1 MNSVHHLPDDRLY
14 DCYLSARGGER
25 LDPPSAE
32 HLADCSE
39 CAGRYAEMA
48 RLLET
53 VSVQAAVEADAAF
66 PPDRLYAQQQQIAR
80 RLQQI
85 GRAARVISF
94 PGSTPDAHAE
104 AGKSPIVLKWAA
116 AAAAAA
122 AAGIVIG
129 LGAGLLLESESRG
142 AREVQQSAAL
152 TRPVRLAPATAV
164 YMGSGEAADDRF
176 MTELESAL
184 DRPRT
189 HELAAFDALT
199 PHVREVANVR

>member
-1 MNSVHHLPDDRLY
+1 MSSVHHLPDDRLY

-32 HLADCSE
+32 HLADCTE

-94 PGSTPDAHAE
+94 PGLTSDAHAD
-104 AGKSPIVLKWAA
+104 AGKSPIVLKW
-116 AAAAAA
+116 AAAAA

-129 LGAGLLLESESRG
+129 LGAGLLLESESRS
-142 AREVQQSAAL
+142 ARDVHQSAAL
-152 TRPVRLAPATAV
+152 TRPIRLAPATAV

-189 HELAAFDALT
+189 RELAAFDALT